1 MDTGSHMEKDRFAA
15 LHLFVS
21 GMVQGVGFRFFTINR
36 ANRFG
41 VSGWVRNLYDGR
53 VEIEA
58 EGRVRNLL
66 LFLEEVKIGP
76 ASAHVSRVIEEW
88 QERTHPRY
96 PDFGVSH

>member
-1 MDTGSHMEKDRFAA
+1 MEHDRFAS

-21 GMVQGVGFRFFTINR
+21 GMVQGVGFRFFAINR

-41 VSGWVRNLYDGR
+41 VSGWVKNLPDGR

-58 EGRVRNLL
+58 EGRVHDLL
-66 LFLEEVKIGP
+66 LFLDEVKIGP
-76 ASAHVSRVIEEW
+76 ATGHVSRVIEEW

-96 PDFGVSH
+96 TNFGVSY